1 MKRLVQWILSKLFPY
16 NTPDIV
22 SKNNAEWSILKSLEQ
37 EEFYFGRGAIGKP
50 RKTTEGDTCRVGAVR
65 NC

>member
-16 NTPDIV
+16 NAPDIA
-22 SKNNAEWSILKSLEQ
+22 SKNDADWDKLKGQEH
-37 EEFYFGRGAIGKP
+37 EEFYFGRGGIGKL